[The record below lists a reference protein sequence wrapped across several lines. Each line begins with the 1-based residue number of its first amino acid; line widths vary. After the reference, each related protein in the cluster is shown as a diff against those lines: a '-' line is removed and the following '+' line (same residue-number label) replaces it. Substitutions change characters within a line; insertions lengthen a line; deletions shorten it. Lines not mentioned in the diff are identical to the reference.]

1 MTKRWNDIKAVKTA
15 REQSLAGSVTP
26 PPTVTP
32 LPSLPPTEPNIVI
45 GAGEPTFPVVGGLA
59 FTRTDTLKP
68 NVISPEQWV
77 ARPRPPGFK
86 KDYKIL
92 NPVLDSALI
101 SAQGLSY
108 SSISKSWI
116 DSSVVLSESLIG
128 STAGATAGATG
139 GLGGGGGGKK

>member
-1 MTKRWNDIKAVKTA
+1 MSKRWNDIKAVKTA

-45 GAGEPTFPVVGGLA
+45 GVREPTFPVVGGLA

-68 NVISPEQWV
+68 NVISSEQWA
-77 ARPRPPGFK
+77 ARPRPIGFK
-86 KDYKIL
+86 KDYKFL
-92 NPVLDSALI
+92 DPVLDSALI
-101 SAQGLSY
+101 SAQGISY
-108 SSISKSWI
+108 SSKSKSWI
-116 DSSVVLSESLIG
+116 DSSVVLLESLIG
-128 STAGATAGATG
+128 ATGATAGATG